1 MNVIFFEDRDYFE
14 INILSVN
21 NKQISVADS
30 FRKNYDDSYYL
41 SRRKEKKEEKSLDV
55 RTKW

>member
-55 RTKW
+55 RTK